1 MKCEICENSVFQTG
15 MIDRLGDELI
25 YYMDFVFVQIIY
37 VNKSNVEKP
46 EAKAALQ
53 NMCMFLFP
61 QRIVFELRMQDQA
74 F

>member
-1 MKCEICENSVFQTG
+1 
-15 MIDRLGDELI
+15 
-25 YYMDFVFVQIIY
+25 MDFVLVQIIY

-53 NMCMFLFP
+53 NMCMFLFL